1 MNEIVL
7 AKAQSLIIGI
17 IDGLPDNVLPDEL
30 KQRDK
35 REPGRERKMM
45 YENKLAR
52 AVYRRFRTQ
61 REKLKYTLELWYPQ
75 RAKADPP
82 IEDIFTDEK
91 SEAEILKILLLA
103 YGHGIQLFEDGILIG
118 LDYTLFNK
126 EAATWAKKHSTRLF
140 KLLDDVSRET
150 VRSAVSAFIETPGMN
165 VGDVMGIL
173 TNQPGS
179 VFDSKRALRT
189 AVTEI
194 TDAYAQAEL
203 DAGLQLKKQFSDVR
217 VIKTWFTNN
226 DSLVCP
232 ICGPLNGVSVEV
244 GHPFIGGDG
253 GEYEGPPS
261 HPNCILPGNEVLPIG
276 KISAA
281 AKSFYEGGCVEI
293 SLASGRKLTV
303 TENHPILTS
312 RGWIPAYLIDERI
325 DSIFT
330 GNINGIAPIVNPNN
344 QQSPAMIEDIFTTLK
359 ESIFCSTI
367 SVPASTEDFNG
378 DGRNIHGDVNIIS
391 ANRFLGN
398 DFNMLTDKKLSNIKL
413 DRDSFGFSHL
423 PSLGLLDLHEAGNL
437 YSESRSVGGFDLM
450 RPLDSR
456 HSAPLDFFGFGLSA
470 RNDISFNEPLS
481 ESPAVNTYL
490 ARQFIFRFASDITVE
505 KVVKIRNFY
514 FSGHVYDLQC
524 DDYGLYITN
533 GIITHNCRCWISTRT
548 DILGEKELQNEIPA
562 LVTEI
567 GSREQI
573 NKLREEWIGSLS
585 EEEQISIRR
594 WGESGRH
601 IRNIQS
607 GDISNMSEA
616 EITRA
621 NKLNEL
627 FTSAIDKGVEF
638 NGIVYRGL
646 TDVPIN
652 DIDEWIKNGNI
663 ILKNDQSASKLYN
676 VSKTFSVTGVKNSN
690 AVEFIIDQKH
700 GIDLF
705 EQTAVT
711 QGGSLIPEAE
721 VVIRKN
727 AKYKI
732 VDYDY
737 KLKDGRS
744 IIEKALDYFSGTEY
758 SWPDNLP
765 EGWHPSD
772 DFSGR
777 YVLTLKEVAD

>member
-1 MNEIVL
+1 
-7 AKAQSLIIGI
+7 
-17 IDGLPDNVLPDEL
+17 
-30 KQRDK
+30 
-35 REPGRERKMM
+35 
-45 YENKLAR
+45 
-52 AVYRRFRTQ
+52 
-61 REKLKYTLELWYPQ
+61 
-75 RAKADPP
+75 
-82 IEDIFTDEK
+82 
-91 SEAEILKILLLA
+91 
-103 YGHGIQLFEDGILIG
+103 
-118 LDYTLFNK
+118 
-126 EAATWAKKHSTRLF
+126 
-140 KLLDDVSRET
+140 
-150 VRSAVSAFIETPGMN
+150 
-165 VGDVMGIL
+165 
-173 TNQPGS
+173 
-179 VFDSKRALRT
+179 
-189 AVTEI
+189 
-194 TDAYAQAEL
+194 
-203 DAGLQLKKQFSDVR
+203 
-217 VIKTWFTNN
+217 
-226 DSLVCP
+226 
-232 ICGPLNGVSVEV
+232 
-244 GHPFIGGDG
+244 
-253 GEYEGPPS
+253 
-261 HPNCILPGNEVLPIG
+261 LPGNEVLPIG

-548 DILGEKELQNEIPA
+548 DILGEKELQNVLAPQLSNKEYLPEIRRLNPVGTRPITDDEYKVITERIKNMPEGIRKLEPIDDKYRTYTKLSGETFVKPDEMAISVVIHPEQTGYGTAFHKAGTVSISKEFIGTPIQDHEYIHSLTWRNKILRDAIQDEYKPPFIYEHA
-562 LVTEI
+562 LHAGNKNGEQFTMVLTGFSEDKEKWI
-567 GSREQI
+567 KDVMDTGLHEDHSTVDDALAQI
-573 NKLREEWIGSLS
+573 N
-585 EEEQISIRR
+585 
-594 WGESGRH
+594 
-601 IRNIQS
+601 
-607 GDISNMSEA
+607 
-616 EITRA
+616 
-621 NKLNEL
+621 
-627 FTSAIDKGVEF
+627 
-638 NGIVYRGL
+638 
-646 TDVPIN
+646 
-652 DIDEWIKNGNI
+652 
-663 ILKNDQSASKLYN
+663 
-676 VSKTFSVTGVKNSN
+676 
-690 AVEFIIDQKH
+690 
-700 GIDLF
+700 
-705 EQTAVT
+705 AVT
-711 QGGSLIPEAE
+711 
-721 VVIRKN
+721 
-727 AKYKI
+727 
-732 VDYDY
+732 
-737 KLKDGRS
+737 KL
-744 IIEKALDYFSGTEY
+744 
-758 SWPDNLP
+758 
-765 EGWHPSD
+765 
-772 DFSGR
+772 
-777 YVLTLKEVAD
+777 LKGIGLW